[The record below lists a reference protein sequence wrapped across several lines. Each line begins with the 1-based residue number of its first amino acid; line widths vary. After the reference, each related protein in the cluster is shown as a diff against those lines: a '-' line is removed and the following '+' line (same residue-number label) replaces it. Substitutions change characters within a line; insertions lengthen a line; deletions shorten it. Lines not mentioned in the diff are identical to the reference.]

1 MKIDVSLC
9 KYLQRFNE
17 TVEDLDDAFV
27 YLIKSLSGDQ
37 YYLCEWLP
45 EMGRISV
52 ELGEEVY
59 GVIGDMTA
67 TEIFELRNEIVDGF
81 VTYLG
86 TE

>member
-86 TE
+86 DE